1 MSWLPPGRWNKA
13 VRLPELFRSQCP
25 TGGTLGAMGLLPPL
39 CKAPAAQSHRKT
51 GPLRVRSEF
60 VGAGADYHL
69 PEGNSCRR
77 FGRDL
82 GGWTTDRQQQQMQ
95 YAERDEAE
103 QPGGSH
109 ASH

>member
-1 MSWLPPGRWNKA
+1 
-13 VRLPELFRSQCP
+13 
-25 TGGTLGAMGLLPPL
+25 
-39 CKAPAAQSHRKT
+39 
-51 GPLRVRSEF
+51 LRVRSEF

-82 GGWTTDRQQQQMQ
+82 GGWTTDRQQQQTQ
-95 YAERDEAE
+95 YAERHQAE

-109 ASH
+109 ASHAGVASSSVFNEIYEVFLDTRAPSNVQSMSYCAQAALRGHR